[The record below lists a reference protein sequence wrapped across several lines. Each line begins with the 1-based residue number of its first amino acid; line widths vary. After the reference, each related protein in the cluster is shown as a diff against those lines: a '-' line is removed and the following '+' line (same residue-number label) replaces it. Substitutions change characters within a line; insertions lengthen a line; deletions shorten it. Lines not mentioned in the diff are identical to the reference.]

1 MSTYNLIDEA
11 TRLHDAYRALSMA
24 ELDANKAVVR
34 TECDIE
40 EAQAQKA
47 FGMVAILRGQLNR
60 QRAYAA
66 GITKAKEIIDG

>member
-24 ELDANKAVVR
+24 ELDANKAIVS
-34 TECDIE
+34 TEVDIE

-47 FGMVAILRGQLNR
+47 YGMVAVLRGQLER

-66 GITKAKEIIDG
+66 GITKAKGIMDG